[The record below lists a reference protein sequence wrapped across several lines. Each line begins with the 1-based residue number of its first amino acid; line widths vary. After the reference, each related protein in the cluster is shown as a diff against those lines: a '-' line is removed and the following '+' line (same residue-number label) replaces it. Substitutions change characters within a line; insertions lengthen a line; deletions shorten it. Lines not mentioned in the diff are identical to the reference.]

1 MELMRRRGQQKLNPE
16 KLGCNIVP
24 KLFCWLPKL
33 YYRGVSLEFLDYV
46 LETTTADG
54 KFCLVSFIDP
64 FYYADPNEFCTQ
76 CLRPYRSDA
85 YSGGMVDPR
94 LVKPFDY
101 RFMDFLSCQESA
113 LLRAR
118 LISLIRKSVLARFK
132 PPARMQMQL
141 SDSDDD
147 ESSDCP
153 SSPAYCPNSPAWRNP
168 LTSSVAVAT
177 SDSDTCI
184 FSSDSDSD

>member
-1 MELMRRRGQQKLNPE
+1 MSLPDDIHFINCTHENLPSSIFTDYQLKMRMELMRRRGQQKLNPE

-101 RFMDFLSCQESA
+101 RFMDFLSCQ
-113 LLRAR
+113 
-118 LISLIRKSVLARFK
+118 
-132 PPARMQMQL
+132 
-141 SDSDDD
+141 
-147 ESSDCP
+147 
-153 SSPAYCPNSPAWRNP
+153 
-168 LTSSVAVAT
+168 
-177 SDSDTCI
+177 
-184 FSSDSDSD
+184 